1 MAYVVA
7 DALSERFLY
16 GSFIAASGPVPLTAA
31 PDGRK
36 VADVIKVMLVC
47 DSCSAVIAN
56 GISANAVRLEAQAVY
71 RRRAGKDLCLTCE
84 ALALPSP
91 TAERASPSTS
101 ELLFACPITGRPVPT
116 GIETDVESLR
126 ASWKSVLKLD
136 CPHCGEGHE
145 LSVRETYL
153 NRALKEASERSG

>member
-1 MAYVVA
+1 MPPGVRENAQ
-7 DALSERFLY
+7 
-16 GSFIAASGPVPLTAA
+16 GWPI
-31 PDGRK
+31 
-36 VADVIKVMLVC
+36 VIKVMLVC
-47 DSCSAVIAN
+47 DSCSEVIAD

-71 RRRAGKDLCLTCE
+71 RRRAGKDLCLKCE
-84 ALALPSP
+84 ALALPCP
-91 TAERASPSTS
+91 TVERASPSTS
-101 ELLFACPITGRPVPT
+101 ELLFTCPKTGRQVST

-145 LSVRETYL
+145 WSVRETYL